1 MRLHEFAGK
10 VALKVKDAETQY
22 LTPQEAAALADELA
36 LAARQ
41 IGNGNHYETK
51 DLDP

>member
-1 MRLHEFAGK
+1 MRIHEYAGK

-22 LTPQEAAALADELA
+22 LTPQEAATLATELQ

-41 IGNGNHYETK
+41 IGNGNHYETR
-51 DLDP
+51 DLRS